1 MDDLGKRIKNV
12 THELKDYIETKL
24 ELTLLNVGDQVSYWI
39 GRSIQSLIG
48 YTILAIGLV
57 FGMIALAIYLGEILD
72 EMWAGYAI
80 VASPFV
86 IVGLIFVIAKPKA
99 MVRSIQNQ
107 LLAEFIKSLDEGD
120 TVKELPSKEKTSKKE
135 LD

>member
-24 ELTLLNVGDQVSYWI
+24 ELTLLNVGGQISYWI
-39 GRSIQSLIG
+39 GKSIQSLVG

-57 FGMIALAIYLGEILD
+57 FGMMALAIYLGEVLD

-80 VASPFV
+80 VASPF
-86 IVGLIFVIAKPKA
+86 IIIGLIFVIVKPKA
-99 MVRSIQNQ
+99 IVRSIQNQ
-107 LLAEFIKSLDEGD
+107 ILAEFINSLDEGD
-120 TVKELPSKEKTSKKE
+120 TVKELPSKETSKKKS
-135 LD
+135 D